1 MESTQLNLYLVFDIK
16 TNLKKEAIVKKDKK
30 QEKKEI
36 IVLDAG
42 VNMETIISGI
52 FCCCGPLMPIR
63 G

>member
-1 MESTQLNLYLVFDIK
+1 V
-16 TNLKKEAIVKKDKK
+16 KKEKK

-42 VNMETIISGI
+42 INTEIIIYGGV
-52 FCCCGPLMPIR
+52 CCCGPLMPIR

>member
-1 MESTQLNLYLVFDIK
+1 M
-16 TNLKKEAIVKKDKK
+16 KKEKK

-42 VNMETIISGI
+42 INMEIIISGI
-52 FCCCGPLMPIR
+52 FCCWGPLMPIR